1 MRFSGLVLALL
12 LGLATVGAPLI
23 AQAQQQQQQQMQTVT
38 SANGTWDVSATGP
51 HFRSGSYQIQQVNQT
66 VIGTNTSGGQMH
78 GTMKSVNY
86 VEGTW
91 KGPSGETGWFNMHIT
106 PDGKS
111 FSGQYGYGGRKPE
124 GSLIGHRTTTAPSG
138 KTQ

>member
-1 MRFSGLVLALL
+1 MRFPGLVLALL
-12 LGLATVGAPLI
+12 LGLVSIGAPLV
-23 AQAQQQQQQQMQTVT
+23 AQAQQMQTAPS
-38 SANGTWDVSATGP
+38 SANGTWDVSATGT
-51 HFRSGSYQIQQVNQT
+51 HFRSGTYQIQQVNQT
-66 VIGTNTSGGQMH
+66 VVGTNAAGGQMH
-78 GTMKSVNY
+78 GTMKTTGL

-91 KGPSGETGWFNMHIT
+91 RGPSGETGWFNMHIT

-124 GSLIGHRTTTAPSG
+124 GSLVGHRTTSTSG